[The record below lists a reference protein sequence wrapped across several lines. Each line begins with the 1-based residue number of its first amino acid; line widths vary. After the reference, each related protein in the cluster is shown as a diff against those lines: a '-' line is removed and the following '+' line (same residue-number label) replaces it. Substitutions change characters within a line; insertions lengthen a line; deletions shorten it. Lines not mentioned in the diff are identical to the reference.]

1 MIYNQTV
8 IALNSYTTCM
18 DAFSAIADPTRRVM
32 LDMLVECSCS
42 AGDIVNAFP
51 KISQPAV
58 SKHLRILRDA
68 GLVSVQVHAQQRL
81 YSLEPKAL
89 AELDAWIAKYKVFW
103 SDSLNA
109 LEQHLD
115 KKREQKRDE
124 REQPK
129 GRSNNR
135 RRLCDSQVRALA
147 CTFPRGGMEVNHRS
161 KRAGHVVQ

>member
-8 IALNSYTTCM
+8 ILLNSYTTGM
-18 DAFSAIADPTRRVM
+18 DAFSAIADPTRRAM
-32 LDMLVECSCS
+32 LDMLAKRSCS
-42 AGDIVNAFP
+42 VGDIVDAFP

-68 GLVSVQVHAQQRL
+68 GFVSMQVHAQQRI

-89 AELDAWIAKYKVFW
+89 AELDAWIAKYKIFW

-115 KKREQKRDE
+115 KN
-124 REQPK
+124 K
-129 GRSNNR
+129 G
-135 RRLCDSQVRALA
+135 A
-147 CTFPRGGMEVNHRS
+147 
-161 KRAGHVVQ
+161 KKK